1 MQGYS
6 LFDYMPAKNEL
17 HARVDLSAD
26 GLYQTIREEFSK
38 IPDHRVNPSIS
49 LTDALM
55 SAFAIFSQK
64 NASLLEFERE
74 KVKNK
79 NLQSIYKI
87 QEIPSDTQ
95 MREIVDEVST
105 GAFRKIYKN
114 LFSKLQRGK
123 VLESYR
129 VLDDYYI
136 LSGDGTGF
144 FSSEKIHCKSCLVK
158 NKKSGTLYQHMMYG
172 ACIVH
177 PDKKEVIPL
186 MFEPI
191 TNEDGKTKND
201 CELNASKRFI
211 EDFRREHPHLKTIF
225 VEDSL
230 FSNAPHIEL
239 LKEKNLSFIIGAK
252 EKNHKHLYNQLD
264 KLQELKKTEQ
274 FCIEKD
280 RFSHYFSFTNQI
292 SLNETSE
299 LKVNVLEYKQVDKKE
314 HMIAFSWVTD
324 IEITKENAYEL
335 MRIAR
340 ARWKIENETFN
351 TLKNQGYHFEHN
363 YGHGSKNLSNN
374 FATLMILAFLVDQIQ
389 QSSCALFRK
398 ALGTFHAKRLFWQKI
413 RNLFEI
419 FEFSSMEQLFQAIA
433 YGFKANISIGENSS

>member
-1 MQGYS
+1 
-6 LFDYMPAKNEL
+6 
-17 HARVDLSAD
+17 
-26 GLYQTIREEFSK
+26 
-38 IPDHRVNPSIS
+38 
-49 LTDALM
+49 
-55 SAFAIFSQK
+55 
-64 NASLLEFERE
+64 
-74 KVKNK
+74 
-79 NLQSIYKI
+79 
-87 QEIPSDTQ
+87 
-95 MREIVDEVST
+95 
-105 GAFRKIYKN
+105 
-114 LFSKLQRGK
+114 
-123 VLESYR
+123 
-129 VLDDYYI
+129 
-136 LSGDGTGF
+136 
-144 FSSEKIHCKSCLVK
+144 
-158 NKKSGTLYQHMMYG
+158 MMYG

-340 ARWKIENETFN
+340 ARWKI
-351 TLKNQGYHFEHN
+351 
-363 YGHGSKNLSNN
+363 
-374 FATLMILAFLVDQIQ
+374 
-389 QSSCALFRK
+389 
-398 ALGTFHAKRLFWQKI
+398 
-413 RNLFEI
+413 
-419 FEFSSMEQLFQAIA
+419 
-433 YGFKANISIGENSS
+433 